1 MDIKEVTF
9 SYDKKNDHLKSVSSS
24 IEIGKITTIIG
35 TNGCGKSTLLGIM
48 SNNHKPRSGNVI
60 LDGKFINTYKPKELA
75 RKLAVVHQHNDA
87 PSDLTIEK
95 LVGFGRLPH
104 KSMFAPHSGEDTEAV
119 LQALTRTNL
128 LAKRNLTID
137 QLSGGERQRVWIAMS
152 LAQSTPFLFLDEPT
166 TYMDIYYQFE
176 VLNLIKSL
184 NVDYG
189 LTIVMVLHD
198 INQAIRYSDSIIVMQ
213 NGQIVMK
220 GSPAEVIS
228 VETIKQI
235 YGVDVIVREDTDA
248 GLYMVPL
255 GI

>member
-104 KSMFAPHSGEDTEAV
+104 KSMFAPHSAEDTEAV

-128 LAKRNLTID
+128 LAKKNLTID

-213 NGQIVMK
+213 DGQIVRK

>member
-1 MDIKEVTF
+1 MD
-9 SYDKKNDHLKSVSSS
+9 
-24 IEIGKITTIIG
+24 
-35 TNGCGKSTLLGIM
+35 
-48 SNNHKPRSGNVI
+48 
-60 LDGKFINTYKPKELA
+60 
-75 RKLAVVHQHNDA
+75 
-87 PSDLTIEK
+87 SDVACAEHT
-95 LVGFGRLPH
+95 
-104 KSMFAPHSGEDTEAV
+104 
-119 LQALTRTNL
+119 
-128 LAKRNLTID
+128 
-137 QLSGGERQRVWIAMS
+137 
-152 LAQSTPFLFLDEPT
+152 FLFLDEPT

-198 INQAIRYSDSIIVMQ
+198 INQAIRYSDNIIVMQ